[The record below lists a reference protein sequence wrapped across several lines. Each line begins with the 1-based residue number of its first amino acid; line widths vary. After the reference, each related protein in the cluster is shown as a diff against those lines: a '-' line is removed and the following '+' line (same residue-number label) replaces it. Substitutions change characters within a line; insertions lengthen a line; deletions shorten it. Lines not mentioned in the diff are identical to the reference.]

1 MWPQSVTPTI
11 EIVEIEQFEIE
22 FTHEGLSSTNECV
35 RGRLLV
41 LPESVVFVRTS
52 LGLERP
58 SRNGLLVSEKP
69 PLDQSWHKCHFS
81 GGSGREQFDAFAT
94 RAASL
99 MACHDQTLQCTGIWR
114 DSWSK

>member
-11 EIVEIEQFEIE
+11 DIVETDQFEIE

-52 LGLERP
+52 LGLVRP
-58 SRNGLLVSEKP
+58 SCNGLLEAVESS
-69 PLDQSWHKCHFS
+69 LTCSQL
-81 GGSGREQFDAFAT
+81 EQ
-94 RAASL
+94 RA
-99 MACHDQTLQCTGIWR
+99 
-114 DSWSK
+114 